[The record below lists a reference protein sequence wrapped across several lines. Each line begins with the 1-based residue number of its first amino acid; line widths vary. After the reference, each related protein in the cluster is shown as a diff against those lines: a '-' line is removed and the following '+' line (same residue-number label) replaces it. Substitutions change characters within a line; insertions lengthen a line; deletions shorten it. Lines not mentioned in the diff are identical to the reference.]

1 MKEGSALQYTVN
13 TPEGTKDRLF
23 GECRERRKVQ
33 SALTGL
39 FKRRGYHEIITPEV
53 EYYDLFIQSG
63 NPLPQE
69 NMLKLIDRSGKIL
82 VMRPDCTAPIAR
94 VAATKLQHEPLPQR
108 LYYNQTIF
116 RSGMAHLGASHEV
129 AQCGVELIG
138 ASGQKADAEV
148 LALAVDALAACGLS
162 VFHIEVGHAGLFRAL
177 TRDLGA
183 PQETVEQMRGYLE
196 QKNFA
201 ALDDLLLPYQNAPG
215 YTALRRLAYLFG
227 GPEVL
232 EKAKELSGDAG
243 AEVIAYLQSL
253 YWKLEQAGCGGR
265 IQFDLGLAHQLD
277 YYTGVVFRG
286 YAEGA
291 GSAVLSGGRYDT
303 LLRDFGR
310 NAPATGFAIDVD
322 GVAQTLPSVELPKP
336 KQLIHYEADR
346 LREALSCV
354 ESSGQGTC
362 ELSPCETLEETIAL
376 AKEKGISQ
384 IIILETGKARVM
396 TV

>member
-1 MKEGSALQYTVN
+1 MQYTVN
-13 TPEGTKDRLF
+13 TPEGTRYLLF
-23 GECRERRKVQ
+23 DDCRERRKVQ

-69 NMLKLIDRSGKIL
+69 SMLKSIDRSGKIL

-94 VAATKLQHEPLPQR
+94 VAATKLQNEPLPQR

-116 RSGMAHLGASHEV
+116 RSGTAHLGNSHEI

-138 ASGQKADAEV
+138 ASGEKADAEM
-148 LALAVDALAACGLS
+148 LSMAVDALAACGLS
-162 VFHIEVGHAGLFRAL
+162 IFHIEIGHAGLFRAL
-177 TRDLGA
+177 TKDLGA
-183 PQETVEQMRGYLE
+183 PQAAVEQMRSYLE

-201 ALDDLLLPYQNAPG
+201 ALDDLLLPYQNASG
-215 YTALRRLAYLFG
+215 YPVLCRLAYLFG

-232 EKAKELSGDAG
+232 VEAEALSGDAG
-243 AEVIAYLQSL
+243 AEEIRYLKSL
-253 YWKLEQAGCGGR
+253 YQRLEQAGCGGR
-265 IQFDLGLAHQLD
+265 IQFDLGLAPQLD

-286 YAEGA
+286 YVEGA

-322 GVAQTLPSVELPKP
+322 GVAQALPPVELPKAT
-336 KQLIHYEADR
+336 QLVHYEADR
-346 LREALSCV
+346 LREALSCI
-354 ESSGQGTC
+354 ESSQGAC

-376 AKEKGISQ
+376 AKEKKMNQ
-384 IIILETGKARVM
+384 IIILETGKARVLNI
-396 TV
+396 

>member
-1 MKEGSALQYTVN
+1 MGYTVN

-23 GECRERRKVQ
+23 GECRERRRVQ

-63 NPLPQE
+63 DPLPQE
-69 NMLKLIDRSGKIL
+69 RMLKLIDRSGKLL

-94 VAATKLQHEPLPQR
+94 VAATKLRHEPLPQR
-108 LYYNQTIF
+108 LYYNQTVF
-116 RSGMAHLGASHEV
+116 RSGVAHMGASHEV

-138 ASGQKADAEV
+138 AFGGKADGEV

-162 VFHIEVGHAGLFRAL
+162 VFHIEVGHAGLFPAL

-183 PQETVEQMRGYLE
+183 PAETVEQMGRYLE

-201 ALDDLLLPYQNAPG
+201 ALDSLLAPYEHAPG
-215 YTALRRLAYLFG
+215 YPALCRLAYLFG

-232 EKAKELSGDAG
+232 EEAMALSGEAG
-243 AEVIAYLQSL
+243 REVIGSLQTL
-253 YWKLEQAGCGGR
+253 YQHLEQAGCGGR
-265 IQFDLGLAHQLD
+265 IQFDLGLAHSLE
-277 YYTGVVFRG
+277 YYTGAVFRG

-291 GSAVLSGGRYDT
+291 GSAVLSGGRYDS
-303 LLRDFGR
+303 LLQNFGR
-310 NAPATGFAIDVD
+310 SAPATGFAVDVD
-322 GVAQTLPSVELPKP
+322 GVAGALPPVELPKP
-336 KQLIHYEADR
+336 AQLIHYEADR

-354 ESSGQGTC
+354 ESSVPGSC
-362 ELSPCETLEETIAL
+362 ELSPCETLEETVAL
-376 AKEKGISQ
+376 AREKGIGQ
-384 IIILETGKARVM
+384 IVILESGKARVM

>member
-1 MKEGSALQYTVN
+1 
-13 TPEGTKDRLF
+13 
-23 GECRERRKVQ
+23 
-33 SALTGL
+33 
-39 FKRRGYHEIITPEV
+39 
-53 EYYDLFIQSG
+53 
-63 NPLPQE
+63 
-69 NMLKLIDRSGKIL
+69 
-82 VMRPDCTAPIAR
+82 
-94 VAATKLQHEPLPQR
+94 
-108 LYYNQTIF
+108 
-116 RSGMAHLGASHEV
+116 
-129 AQCGVELIG
+129 
-138 ASGQKADAEV
+138 
-148 LALAVDALAACGLS
+148 
-162 VFHIEVGHAGLFRAL
+162 
-177 TRDLGA
+177 
-183 PQETVEQMRGYLE
+183 MRGYLE

-346 LREALSCV
+346 LREALSV
-354 ESSGQGTC
+354 
-362 ELSPCETLEETIAL
+362 LKAVP
-376 AKEKGISQ
+376 KGRASY
-384 IIILETGKARVM
+384 LPVRPWKRPLPWPRKRGFRRLLYWKLGKRG
-396 TV
+396 